1 MCVHACLQGGQ
12 WIHHWPE
19 GEMACV
25 LPGRTISLESSLSC
39 NGIVHD
45 SILFGMKKKRETERE
60 GEAWEVMVEK
70 PRAGI

>member
-1 MCVHACLQGGQ
+1 M
-12 WIHHWPE
+12 
-19 GEMACV
+19 
-25 LPGRTISLESSLSC
+25 ESSLSC